1 MLANIRYPRTIRA
14 DDCSLERVPTEHGSF
29 IQEDHQEIHHDEF
42 PPPSNKTN
50 DPPFPLDK
58 ERRLS
63 FSPGKQDGV
72 ALDRINTMCQ
82 EGDAY
87 GAETRFPSFPK
98 SRG

>member
-58 ERRLS
+58 EIPSKRETIEFL
-63 FSPGKQDGV
+63 PGK
-72 ALDRINTMCQ
+72 
-82 EGDAY
+82 
-87 GAETRFPSFPK
+87 TRWSSAK
-98 SRG
+98 LLIV